1 MAETQ
6 KTPRRWGRIL
16 LVASL
21 ALNLAVIGIV
31 AGAVFM
37 GGKKGGHQRFDL
49 TVGPLTRAME
59 PEQRDAVREA
69 LRESGAFERGERS
82 AIRVDVAVLTATLRA
97 DVFDETAFR
106 EALNRQR
113 ARLQTAQ
120 DAMLD
125 AVAASVTDMTPK
137 DRAAFAD
144 RLEEQMRRGPPPRQI
159 RLGG

>member
-1 MAETQ
+1 MAETK

-31 AGAVFM
+31 AGTVFT
-37 GGKKGGHQRFDL
+37 GGHKGGPQRFDL
-49 TVGPLTRAME
+49 TVGPLSRAME

-69 LRESGAFERGERS
+69 LRDSGAFERGERS
-82 AIRVDVAVLTATLRA
+82 AIRIDTAAMIATLRA
-97 DVFDETAFR
+97 DEFDETAFR
-106 EALNRQR
+106 NALARQR
-113 ARLQTAQ
+113 ARLEVAQ

-125 AVAASVTDMTPK
+125 AVTNSVTEMTVE